1 MAAPP
6 RDDVSMAV
14 TWHHEA
20 GGTVRDPA
28 EYDVLGRA
36 YTAPRIVRRRRA
48 QAIALS
54 GQGAGTSQIAAVLG
68 VSPRTV
74 RRYLRESPSR
84 SPVEEA
90 PS

>member
-1 MAAPP
+1 M
-6 RDDVSMAV
+6 
-14 TWHHEA
+14 
-20 GGTVRDPA
+20 RDPA

-36 YTAPRIVRRRRA
+36 YTAPRIVRRRKSD
-48 QAIALS
+48 AIALS
-54 GQGAGTSQIAAVLG
+54 EQGAGTSQIAAELG

-74 RRYLRESPSR
+74 RRYLSASR